1 MATEKILSA
10 EQQKR
15 SFAEK
20 MWLSY
25 FNQYLFENNMLS
37 EAERNRM
44 ISKIESRKSTK
55 SKNSF

>member
-1 MATEKILSA
+1 VATEKLSSA

-15 SFAEK
+15 SLAEK
-20 MWLSY
+20 MWLTY
-25 FNQYLFENNMLS
+25 FNQYLFENNILS

-55 SKNSF
+55 NNF